1 MYISSLCTSKTRKIH
16 VDLVGNKL
24 EANEWVFWVFISA
37 SFLESIG
44 INDLKQWTVR
54 VNSEQMDGIYIE

>member
-1 MYISSLCTSKTRKIH
+1 
-16 VDLVGNKL
+16 VGNKL